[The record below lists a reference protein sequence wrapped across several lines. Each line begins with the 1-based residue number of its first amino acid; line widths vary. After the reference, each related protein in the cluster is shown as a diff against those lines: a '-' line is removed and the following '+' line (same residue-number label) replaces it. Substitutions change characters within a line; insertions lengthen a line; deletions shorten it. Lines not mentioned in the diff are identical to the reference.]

1 MCPMDVCPTE
11 RRLDRRGIRLFEMAI
26 RRGGADDG
34 SALIEL
40 AVMTPVLILLAFGT
54 GDFGRLMYDAIVV
67 SHAARAGAAYAATSN
82 ANAENSSGISQAA
95 QSEAQ
100 NLGTIT
106 VTSQV
111 VCQCPS
117 GSPLGSSTTTV
128 N

>member
-11 RRLDRRGIRLFEMAI
+11 RLRDRRGIRLFEMAI
-26 RRGGADDG
+26 RRGAAPRRGGADDG

-67 SHAARAGAAYAATSN
+67 SHAARAGAAYAATTN
-82 ANAENSSGISQAA
+82 ANAENSNGISQAA

-106 VTSQV
+106 VT
-111 VCQCPS
+111 
-117 GSPLGSSTTTV
+117 
-128 N
+128 